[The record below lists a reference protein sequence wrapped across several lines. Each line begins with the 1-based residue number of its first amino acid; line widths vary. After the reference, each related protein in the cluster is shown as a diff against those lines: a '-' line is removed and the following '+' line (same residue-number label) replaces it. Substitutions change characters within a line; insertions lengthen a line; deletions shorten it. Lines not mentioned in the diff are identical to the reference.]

1 MKKSKVLKRN
11 SKKFNNTKI
20 LSELPFFPKK
30 TKILSSYQ
38 LSKVLP
44 FFPKKPKQLNKHQI
58 LKNIRPLYDTVG
70 ILRRERAFKGYLE
83 IYIVEVA
90 DKISLSD

>member
-1 MKKSKVLKRN
+1 M
-11 SKKFNNTKI
+11 
-20 LSELPFFPKK
+20 
-30 TKILSSYQ
+30 
-38 LSKVLP
+38 
-44 FFPKKPKQLNKHQI
+44 NKHQI
-58 LKNIRPLYDTVG
+58 LKNILPLYDTVG